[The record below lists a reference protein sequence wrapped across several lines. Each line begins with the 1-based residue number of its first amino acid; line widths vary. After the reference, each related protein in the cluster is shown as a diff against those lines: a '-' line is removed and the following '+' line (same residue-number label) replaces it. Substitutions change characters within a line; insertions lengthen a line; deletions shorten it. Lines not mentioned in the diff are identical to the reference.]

1 MNMNDLK
8 KDIKKIFINL
18 CLIFVVLVIVLYFS
32 LKDNYDEIISYISNM
47 NMWWFLVA
55 IVFYLLFR
63 GLIGVTSYFMAR
75 LNNADISFLKMLQ
88 INYII
93 PFFHGVTPFAGG
105 GQPMEI
111 YFLHNERIRIDKS
124 TNITLQNF
132 IIYQT
137 ALVIICTFAVIYNQ
151 LFGIFPQ
158 DSLMKK
164 LVILGFVIN
173 FLILLLGA
181 FVSFSTKFTKFVVYR
196 VIGFLYRIK
205 IVKDKEE
212 TKDKYNKIINQY
224 HKNAMILT
232 KNKKRFLL
240 YVLINVFA
248 ISFFYLITYAVCMG
262 MGVNINFIKILVM
275 TTYVMMIGNFVP
287 IPGGTGGV
295 EFGFMFFFGYHITG
309 GVLTAIMLM
318 WRFIS
323 YYVAMIIGAIAL
335 VFYRKKEKEC
345 E

>member
-1 MNMNDLK
+1 MQNF
-8 KDIKKIFINL
+8 KKITINL
-18 CLIFVVLVIVLYFS
+18 IIILIVLIIVLYFS
-32 LKDNYDEIISYISNM
+32 LKDNYEEIISYISKM
-47 NMWWFLVA
+47 NIMWFIIAV
-55 IVFYLLFR
+55 IFYLLFR
-63 GLIGVTSYFMAR
+63 GIIGITSYKMAR
-75 LNNADISFLKMLQ
+75 LNKAKISLKKMLQ

-111 YFLHNERIRIDKS
+111 YFLHNERISIDKS

-137 ALVIICTFAVIYNQ
+137 ALVVICIFAVIYNQ
-151 LFGIFPQ
+151 IFGLFPK

-164 LVILGFVIN
+164 LVILGFIIN
-173 FLILLLGA
+173 ILILIIGI
-181 FVSFSTKFTKFVVYR
+181 FVSFSTKLVKFVVRR
-196 VIGFLYRIK
+196 VIRFLSK
-205 IVKDKEE
+205 IGLIKDKQE
-212 TKDKYNKIINQY
+212 TIHKFNEIVNEY
-224 HKNAMILT
+224 HENALILT
-232 KNKKRFLL
+232 KNKKSFIL
-240 YVLINVFA
+240 YVILNVFA
-248 ISFFYLITYAVCMG
+248 IAFNYLITFAVCMG
-262 MGVNINFIKILVM
+262 MGLNINFLNAIVM

-295 EFGFMFFFGYHITG
+295 EYGFMFFFGYHISG
-309 GVLTAIMLM
+309 GILTAIMLV

-323 YYVAMIIGAIAL
+323 YYLAMIIGGIAL